1 MARVRSP
8 NYPAL
13 SLPEAI
19 ERLRG
24 LHKEQQTTAEPREVV
39 ILHMGYSGINGR
51 SLKALSAL
59 IKYGFLE
66 ATSDERLRVSK
77 RALAILFPDPDNPRA
92 KNQALVDAAFAP
104 VLFAK
109 IFDRWKTRPT
119 QASLNSFLAHEG
131 FNTNSVDMVAHAFY
145 ETFDLVESLIASYG
159 PNRTTAVDDEDGV
172 DGEEE
177 EESMIEQ
184 GASSAKQP
192 NLVASAGLAPSV
204 NSTKPIFDFESVL
217 ISTRIDNQEDLA
229 ELLNR
234 LEQIKSMLPHKKSD

>member
-19 ERLRG
+19 DRLRG

-39 ILHMGYSGINGR
+39 ILHMGYSGVNGR

-66 ATSDERLRVSK
+66 TTGDDRLRVSK
-77 RALAILFPDPDNPRA
+77 RALSILFPDPDNPRA

-109 IFDRWKTRPT
+109 IFDRWKTKPT
-119 QASLNSFLAHEG
+119 QASLHSFLAHEG
-131 FNTNSVDMVAHAFY
+131 FNTNSVDTVARAFY
-145 ETFDLVESLIASYG
+145 DTFDLVESLVASYG
-159 PNRTTAVDDEDGV
+159 PNRTTAVDEQEEAED
-172 DGEEE
+172 EEE
-177 EESMIEQ
+177 EGSMIEQ
-184 GASSAKQP
+184 GAVSTRPQTAANPTGST
-192 NLVASAGLAPSV
+192 PSV
-204 NSTKPIFDFESVL
+204 NSTKPVFDFESVL